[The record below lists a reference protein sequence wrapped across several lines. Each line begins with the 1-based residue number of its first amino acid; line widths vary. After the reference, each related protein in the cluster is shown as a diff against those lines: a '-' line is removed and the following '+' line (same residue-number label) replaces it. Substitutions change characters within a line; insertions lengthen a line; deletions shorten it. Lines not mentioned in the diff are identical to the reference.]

1 MNLLHNH
8 QINQVFRAFS
18 EPVRFLGPFLVGA
31 VCLDM
36 EYGSAVYLDAVLL
49 VILEGVLLV
58 DMEEVVLVHFQEAG
72 ILAVFLS
79 RWGSGHSLRWPSCV
93 MAQQESVQAVELPTL
108 TEPSESEIGPLIAG
122 DWLTTIGSFLRD
134 ISSSS
139 WMWWDEVLQVAG
151 ALYRVWL
158 NSEPMERLRL
168 TPVTPRPF
176 NDLHG

>member
-58 DMEEVVLVHFQEAG
+58 DMGNAPGGGYPGIPYAG
-72 ILAVFLS
+72 
-79 RWGSGHSLRWPSCV
+79 
-93 MAQQESVQAVELPTL
+93 LP
-108 TEPSESEIGPLIAG
+108 A
-122 DWLTTIGSFLRD
+122 
-134 ISSSS
+134 
-139 WMWWDEVLQVAG
+139 
-151 ALYRVWL
+151 
-158 NSEPMERLRL
+158 
-168 TPVTPRPF
+168 
-176 NDLHG
+176 